1 MAIVKLLA
9 SKSPVSN
16 AVNYVTQKEKTL
28 DKLISGH
35 NCMPESVVDEFEMT
49 KQKFN
54 KLGGRTYYHMIQSF
68 ASDDDITP
76 EQAHEIGLQMAEHCF
91 PGYQVLVATH
101 IDRQHT
107 HNHFVINSVNMID
120 GKKMDVAPQDLISI
134 KNYSNYLCEKNG
146 FKTTEAKTDRNR
158 EPRWKFEIKMMALR
172 MMKES
177 YSMSDF
183 IQKMRLHGIDIKYNP
198 NYKYMTYTDA
208 NGHRVRDAKLFDERL
223 LKENLQTYFE
233 LGGCESPL
241 TETIETYETPKSGD
255 CTTGLDNLIFDT
267 LASLPTPEPD
277 FDNYD
282 YYNIDDQVLEVLV
295 LKMRAH
301 GYKVTKSELNKKISY
316 NMPYDREQEQGL
328 IW

>member
-1 MAIVKLLA
+1 MAIIKLT
-9 SKSPVSN
+9 SGKISVGII
-16 AVNYVTQKEKTL
+16 VNYVTQKEKTE
-28 DKLISGH
+28 DKLISGV
-35 NCMPESVVDEFEMT
+35 NCMPESVLDEFEMT
-49 KQKFN
+49 KLKYN
-54 KLGGRTYYHMIQSF
+54 KLGGRTYYHMMQSF
-68 ASDDDITP
+68 AVDDDITP
-76 EQAHEIGLQMAEHCF
+76 EKAHEIGLQMAEHCF

-101 IDRQHT
+101 IDRHHT
-107 HNHFVINSVNMID
+107 HNHFVINSVNMFD
-120 GKKMDVAPQDLISI
+120 GKKMNVAPQDLIAI
-134 KNYSNYLCEKNG
+134 KNYSNELCEKNG

-183 IQKMRLHGIDIKYNP
+183 IEKMRLHGIDVKYNP

-223 LKENLQTYFE
+223 LKENLQTYFW

-241 TETIETYETPKSGD
+241 AETIETYETPKSGD

-267 LASLPTPEPD
+267 LAALPTPEPD

-282 YYNIDDQVLEVLV
+282 YYEVDDKVLDILV

-301 GYKVTKSELNKKISY
+301 GYKVSKSELNKKISY
-316 NMPYDREQEQGL
+316 NMPYEQDQEQGL
-328 IW
+328 FM

>member
-1 MAIVKLLA
+1 MAIIKLT
-9 SKSPVSN
+9 SGKISVGII
-16 AVNYVTQKEKTL
+16 VNYVTQKEKTE
-28 DKLISGH
+28 DKLISGV
-35 NCMPESVVDEFEMT
+35 NCMPESVLDEFEMT
-49 KQKFN
+49 KLKYN
-54 KLGGRTYYHMIQSF
+54 KLGGRTYYHMMQSF
-68 ASDDDITP
+68 AVDDDITP
-76 EQAHEIGLQMAEHCF
+76 EKAYEIGLQIAEHCF

-101 IDRQHT
+101 IDRHHT
-107 HNHFVINSVNMID
+107 HNHFVINSVNMLD
-120 GKKMDVAPQDLISI
+120 GKKMNVAPRDLIAI

-158 EPRWKFEIKMMALR
+158 EPHWKIEIKIIALR

-183 IQKMRLHGIDIKYNP
+183 IEKMSLHGIDVKYDP

-223 LKENLQTYFE
+223 LKEKLQTYFW
-233 LGGCESPL
+233 LGGCESPFA
-241 TETIETYETPKSGD
+241 EMIETYETPKSDD

-267 LASLPTPEPD
+267 LAALPTPEPD

-282 YYNIDDQVLEVLV
+282 YYDIDDKALEVLV

-301 GYKVTKSELNKKISY
+301 GYKVTKSELNRKISY
-316 NMPYDREQEQGL
+316 NMPYEQDQEQGL

>member
-16 AVNYVTQKEKTL
+16 AVNYVTQKEKTE

-35 NCMPESVVDEFEMT
+35 NCMPESIVDEFEMT

-54 KLGGRTYYHMIQSF
+54 KLGGRMYYHMIQSF
-68 ASDDDITP
+68 ASDDEITS

-91 PGYQVLVATH
+91 PEYQVLVVTH
-101 IDRQHT
+101 IDREHM
-107 HNHFVINSVNMID
+107 HNHFVINSVNMVD
-120 GKKMDVAPQDLISI
+120 GKKMNVAPQDLIAI
-134 KNYSNYLCEKNG
+134 KNYSNSLCEKNG

-158 EPRWKFEIKMMALR
+158 MPRWKIEIKILALR
-172 MMKES
+172 MMSES
-177 YSMSDF
+177 YSMLEF
-183 IQKMRLHGIDIKYNP
+183 IEKMKLHGVEVKYNP
-198 NYKYMTYTDA
+198 DYKYMTYTDA
-208 NGHRVRDAKLFDERL
+208 EGHRVRDSKLFDERL

-241 TETIETYETPKSGD
+241 TETILNYETPKSGD
-255 CTTGLDNLIFDT
+255 CTTGLDNLIFAT
-267 LASLPTPEPD
+267 LVALPIPEPD

-282 YYNIDDQVLEVLV
+282 YYDVDDKDLDILV

-301 GYKVTKSELNKKISY
+301 GIKITKAELNKKISY

>member
-1 MAIVKLLA
+1 MAIIKLLA
-9 SKSPVSN
+9 SKSPISN
-16 AVNYVTQKEKTL
+16 VVNYVTQKEKTE
-28 DKLISGH
+28 DKLISGI
-35 NCMPESVVDEFEMT
+35 NCMPESFIDEFEMT
-49 KQKFN
+49 KQKYN

-76 EQAHEIGLQMAEHCF
+76 EKAHEIGLKMAEHCF
-91 PGYQVLVATH
+91 PDYQVLVATH

-107 HNHFVINSVNMID
+107 HNHFIINSVNMVD
-120 GKKMDVAPQDLISI
+120 GKKMNVAPQDLIAI

-146 FKTTEAKTDRNR
+146 FKTTESKTDRSR
-158 EPRWKFEIKMMALR
+158 EPRWKFEIRMMALR

-183 IQKMRLHGIDIKYNP
+183 IEKMKLHGIDVKYNP
-198 NYKYMTYTDA
+198 DYKYMTYTDA

-223 LKENLQTYFE
+223 LKENLQTYFW

-241 TETIETYETPKSGD
+241 AETIETYETPKSGD
-255 CTTGLDNLIFDT
+255 CTTGLDNLILDT
-267 LASLPTPEPD
+267 LAALPTQEPD
-277 FDNYD
+277 FDNYN
-282 YYNIDDQVLEVLV
+282 YYEVDDKVLDVLV

-301 GYKVTKSELNKKISY
+301 GYKVSKSELNKKISY
-316 NMPYDREQEQGL
+316 NMPYEQDREQGL

>member
-1 MAIVKLLA
+1 MAIIKLT
-9 SKSPVSN
+9 SGKISVGII
-16 AVNYVTQKEKTL
+16 VNYVTQKEKTE
-28 DKLISGH
+28 DKLISGV
-35 NCMPESVVDEFEMT
+35 NCMPESIVDEFEMT
-49 KQKFN
+49 KRKFN
-54 KLGGRTYYHMIQSF
+54 KLGGRTYYHTIQSF

-101 IDRQHT
+101 IDRHHT
-107 HNHFVINSVNMID
+107 HNHFVINSVNMLD
-120 GKKMDVAPQDLISI
+120 GKKMNVAPQDLIAI

-158 EPRWKFEIKMMALR
+158 EPRWKFEIRMMALR
-172 MMKES
+172 MMKET

-183 IQKMRLHGIDIKYNP
+183 IEKMRLHGVEVKYNP
-198 NYKYMTYTDA
+198 DYKYMTYTDA

-223 LKENLQTYFE
+223 LKENLQTYFL

-241 TETIETYETPKSGD
+241 AETIETYETPKSGD
-255 CTTGLDNLIFDT
+255 CTTGLDNLIFNT
-267 LASLPTPEPD
+267 LAALPTPEPD

-282 YYNIDDQVLEVLV
+282 YYDVDDKALEVLV

-301 GYKVTKSELNKKISY
+301 GYKVTKSELNRKISY
-316 NMPYDREQEQGL
+316 NMPYEQEQEQGL
-328 IW
+328 FM

>member
-16 AVNYVTQKEKTL
+16 AVNYVTKKEKTL
-28 DKLISGH
+28 DKLISGV
-35 NCMPESVVDEFEMT
+35 NCMPESVLDEFEMT
-49 KQKFN
+49 KLKYN
-54 KLGGRTYYHMIQSF
+54 KLGGRTYYHMMQSF
-68 ASDDDITP
+68 AVDDDITP
-76 EQAHEIGLQMAEHCF
+76 EKAHEIGLQMAEHCF
-91 PGYQVLVATH
+91 PEYQVLVATH
-101 IDRQHT
+101 IDRHHM
-107 HNHFVINSVNMID
+107 HNHFIINSVSMLD
-120 GKKMDVAPQDLISI
+120 GKKMNVAPQDLIAI

-158 EPRWKFEIKMMALR
+158 EPHWKFEIKMMALR

-183 IQKMRLHGIDIKYNP
+183 IEKMRLHGIDVKYNP
-198 NYKYMTYTDA
+198 NYKYMTYTDVE
-208 NGHRVRDAKLFDERL
+208 GHRVRDAKLFDERL
-223 LKENLQTYFE
+223 LKENLQTYFW

-241 TETIETYETPKSGD
+241 AETIETYETPKSGD
-255 CTTGLDNLIFDT
+255 CTTGLDNLIIDT
-267 LASLPTPEPD
+267 LAALPTPEPD

-282 YYNIDDQVLEVLV
+282 YYEVDDKVIDVLV

-301 GYKVTKSELNKKISY
+301 GYKVTKSELNRKISY
-316 NMPYDREQEQGL
+316 NMPYEQDQEQGL

>member
-1 MAIVKLLA
+1 MAIIKLT
-9 SKSPVSN
+9 SGKISVGII
-16 AVNYVTQKEKTL
+16 VNYVTQKEKTE
-28 DKLISGH
+28 DKLISGV
-35 NCMPESVVDEFEMT
+35 NCMPESVLDEFEMT
-49 KQKFN
+49 KLKYN
-54 KLGGRTYYHMIQSF
+54 KLGGRTYYHMMQSF
-68 ASDDDITP
+68 AVDDDITP
-76 EQAHEIGLQMAEHCF
+76 EKAHEIGLQMAEHCF

-101 IDRQHT
+101 IDRHHT
-107 HNHFVINSVNMID
+107 HNHFVINSVNMLD
-120 GKKMDVAPQDLISI
+120 GKKMNVAPQDLIAI

-183 IQKMRLHGIDIKYNP
+183 IEKMKLHGIDVKYNP

-208 NGHRVRDAKLFDERL
+208 NCHRVRDAKLFDERL
-223 LKENLQTYFE
+223 LKENLQTYFW

-241 TETIETYETPKSGD
+241 AETIETYETPKSGD
-255 CTTGLDNLIFDT
+255 CSTGLDNLIFDT
-267 LASLPTPEPD
+267 LAALPTLEPD
-277 FDNYD
+277 YDNYD

-301 GYKVTKSELNKKISY
+301 GYKVTKSELNRKISY
-316 NMPYDREQEQGL
+316 NMPYEQDQEQGL